1 MQDILNKEF
10 ATFTQQMSLMK
21 LGFTENCI
29 AQIDSADSVHLGGA
43 EMKLSSAVIDVI
55 PVATKRQVFEFFRDN
70 YKLFHDVKP
79 ITGER
84 FKSFILGSNGNTIAY
99 TDNSFESY
107 DEAEHAC
114 INYIFSIA
122 EGKAFNGRENGK

>member
-1 MQDILNKEF
+1 MENRLKKEF

-29 AQIDSADSVHLGGA
+29 AQIDSAGSVHLGGA
-43 EMKLSSAVIDVI
+43 EMKLSSEVIDVI
-55 PVATKRQVFEFFRDN
+55 PVATKRQVFEFFRAN
-70 YKLFHDVKP
+70 FKLFHDVKP
-79 ITGER
+79 ISGER

-107 DEAEHAC
+107 DEAEDAC
-114 INYIFSIA
+114 IEYLFSIA
-122 EGKAFNGRENGK
+122 ERKAEGFKY